1 MKTNIQ
7 HIEKHLLEYQGHQV
21 LLDRDVAALYG
32 VETKRINEAVKN
44 NVEKFPSDYLIVLTK
59 SEWSNLRSKISTAN
73 FSKTRVPPKAFTE
86 KGLYMLATILK
97 SKKASQTTFLIIETF
112 AKLRALQQTV
122 TRASAATG
130 DRKENLLKKSGEL
143 MADLLDQDLTE
154 TTSETTVELNFAVLK
169 LKHTTKRKKNKQ
181 E

>member
-59 SEWSNLRSKISTAN
+59 SEWSNLRSKISTTN
-73 FSKTRVPPKAFTE
+73 FSKTRV
-86 KGLYMLATILK
+86 
-97 SKKASQTTFLIIETF
+97 QIEG
-112 AKLRALQQTV
+112 R
-122 TRASAATG
+122 TG
-130 DRKENLLKKSGEL
+130 EAITNYD
-143 MADLLDQDLTE
+143 
-154 TTSETTVELNFAVLK
+154 TSEAPAEVRRLA
-169 LKHTTKRKKNKQ
+169 KQ
-181 E
+181 